1 MTRRMSRSKRKA
13 AFLNVASE
21 MYDELEAWYDKHPDA
36 TYGEIELEARRRRR
50 ELMGEGLEILINGR
64 DSGYQVEG
72 VHCSKCGAEMEF
84 KGYPSWKISGLEGE
98 TKLERAY
105 YVCPK
110 CEGETIF
117 PPGSETSIEGGSLE

>member
-36 TYGEIELEARRRRR
+36 TYGE
-50 ELMGEGLEILINGR
+50 INGR